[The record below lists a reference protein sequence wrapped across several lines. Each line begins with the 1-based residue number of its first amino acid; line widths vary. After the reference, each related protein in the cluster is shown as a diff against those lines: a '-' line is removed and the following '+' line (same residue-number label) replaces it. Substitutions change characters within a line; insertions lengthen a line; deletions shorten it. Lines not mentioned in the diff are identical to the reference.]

1 MLNSCESFAVKTAL
15 WRQNLLCIHIRWKQ
29 LRDEVVDLEISAFLM
44 YFAAVEV
51 DLEKTK
57 VDI

>member
-1 MLNSCESFAVKTAL
+1 MLNFCETFAVKTAL
-15 WRQNLLCIHIRWKQ
+15 WRQNSLCIHIRWKQ